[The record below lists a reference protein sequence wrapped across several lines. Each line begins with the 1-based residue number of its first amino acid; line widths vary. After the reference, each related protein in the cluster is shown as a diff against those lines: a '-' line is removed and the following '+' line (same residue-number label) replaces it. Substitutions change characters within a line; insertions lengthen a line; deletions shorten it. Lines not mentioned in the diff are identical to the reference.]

1 MKTWILAARPKTL
14 FASIAPVIMG
24 TAMAYADGM
33 FHLPSAMAALLAAI
47 LIQIGTNFA
56 NDYFDYL
63 KGADTA
69 ERLGP
74 TRVTQAGL
82 VSPATMKKAFILTF
96 AAAMLL
102 GVYLVWRGGWPIV
115 LIGLVS
121 IMLGI
126 FYTATPFALGYTG
139 AADLFVLIFFGPVA
153 VAGTYYVQALTVSRE
168 AIIAGF
174 APGFISVALLTVNN
188 LRDLEQDRKAGK
200 KTLAVRFG
208 QAFARGEYGAALLL
222 ACLIPTYLIL
232 NANDHYLTLSIWFT
246 LLFALPALK
255 HVYTFQDP
263 RVLNEAL
270 AHTGKLLFLFGLLFS
285 FGWIL

>member
-1 MKTWILAARPKTL
+1 
-14 FASIAPVIMG
+14 
-24 TAMAYADGM
+24 MAYADGM

-168 AIIAGF
+168 AVIAGF

-208 QAFARGEYGAALLL
+208 QAFARREYGAALLL

-232 NANDHYLTLSIWFT
+232 NANDHYLTLSIWLT
-246 LLFALPALK
+246 LFFALPALK